1 MKIKD
6 WSNDERPRERVMALG
21 PEAVSNAELLAILI
35 GSGTPEVTSVDLMR
49 KILSEHGNSL
59 RTLSTLSRKEL
70 LKYTG
75 IGPA

>member
-35 GSGTPEVTSVDLMR
+35 GSAR
-49 KILSEHGNSL
+49 NC
-59 RTLSTLSRKEL
+59 RST
-70 LKYTG
+70 T
-75 IGPA
+75 A